1 MSVGRLDEDRYWVL
15 IGGGELAI
23 REPGGKLLARVD
35 RMANQL
41 YLLTVKLST
50 EECLMAHEGGEAWC
64 WHERLGHISFMAMK
78 KMAKEELVW
87 GLPDLTPGEQQR
99 ATCLAGKQRRT

>member
-35 RMANQL
+35 RTANQL
-41 YLLTVKLST
+41 YLLTVKPST
-50 EECLMAHEGGEAWC
+50 EECLMAHEGGEA
-64 WHERLGHISFMAMK
+64 
-78 KMAKEELVW
+78 
-87 GLPDLTPGEQQR
+87 
-99 ATCLAGKQRRT
+99 